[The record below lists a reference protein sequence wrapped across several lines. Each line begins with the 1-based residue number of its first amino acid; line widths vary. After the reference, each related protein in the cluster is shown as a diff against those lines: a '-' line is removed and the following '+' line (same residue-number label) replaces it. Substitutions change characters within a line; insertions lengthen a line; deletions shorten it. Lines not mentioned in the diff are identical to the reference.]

1 MLSVHAETAQASPGA
16 YASQGDELLEY
27 ENVKL
32 VFAQMRTSQFVAL
45 ANALVLGAV
54 ESLFVDTARVL
65 AWLAIMFVVTLARLA
80 HAAAFAR
87 AQPGPAGIARWRRQA
102 VAGAAA
108 AGLAWGS
115 ATLLL
120 QSPANGMHQVF
131 VAFVQGGMVAGAA
144 SLLAP
149 LYPAFAWFALGAVV
163 PAIFWN
169 GMDGDVLHYAMAW
182 MMAVFMVTVLLIGRR
197 IHNSIAATFRLRF
210 ENVALIR
217 HLTEAKTRA
226 DALNVQLQEA
236 DRALRHVNEE
246 LEHRVE
252 ARTADLARINAE
264 LEQFAFIASHDLQE
278 PLRTTAN
285 FALLLEERYR
295 EKVDEDGREFIGY
308 IVSGVTHMRRL
319 IDGLLLYS
327 RAGARPDPAASAVCG
342 AIVGKVLA
350 NLRAAIEESGAVVVH
365 GALPTVRADSGQVEQ
380 LFLNLIGNAIKFR
393 SAAPLRVTIGAER
406 DADCWVISVADNGI
420 GIDPRYKDKIFEM
433 FERLHGAGRYPGTG
447 IGLALC
453 RKIVESTDGRIW
465 VESEEGRGAV
475 FRFTLP
481 AAG

>member
-1 MLSVHAETAQASPGA
+1 
-16 YASQGDELLEY
+16 
-27 ENVKL
+27 
-32 VFAQMRTSQFVAL
+32 
-45 ANALVLGAV
+45 
-54 ESLFVDTARVL
+54 
-65 AWLAIMFVVTLARLA
+65 
-80 HAAAFAR
+80 
-87 AQPGPAGIARWRRQA
+87 
-102 VAGAAA
+102 
-108 AGLAWGS
+108 
-115 ATLLL
+115 
-120 QSPANGMHQVF
+120 
-131 VAFVQGGMVAGAA
+131 
-144 SLLAP
+144 
-149 LYPAFAWFALGAVV
+149 
-163 PAIFWN
+163 
-169 GMDGDVLHYAMAW
+169 
-182 MMAVFMVTVLLIGRR
+182 
-197 IHNSIAATFRLRF
+197 
-210 ENVALIR
+210 
-217 HLTEAKTRA
+217 
-226 DALNVQLQEA
+226 
-236 DRALRHVNEE
+236 
-246 LEHRVE
+246 VE

-295 EKVDEDGREFIGY
+295 EKLDDDGREFIGY

-365 GALPTVRADSGQVEQ
+365 GTLPTVRADSGQVEQ